1 MIIHHLSFNNSILNH
16 FLAEIRDIQIQN
28 DRMRFRKNMERIGEL
43 MAYEV
48 SKVLQYKS
56 VAIQTPLGIKH
67 THSLKDQLVI
77 CSILRAGLALHTG
90 FMNIFD
96 GADNGFISA
105 KRQQHPIH
113 NGEFEILVEYQAIPF
128 IESKTLILL
137 DPMLATGH
145 SMVSVIQ
152 KIMAQEKPKEF
163 HLVVVIA
170 APEGVAYLEK
180 NLPPN
185 CHLWIAALDEKLNE
199 NHYIVPGLGDAGDLA
214 YGNKF

>member
-1 MIIHHLSFNNSILNH
+1 MTIHHLSSNNSILNH
-16 FLAEIRDIQIQN
+16 FLAEIRDIHVQN

-56 VAIQTPLGIKH
+56 VAIQTPLGIKRTH
-67 THSLKDQLVI
+67 TLKDQVVL
-77 CSILRAGLALHTG
+77 CSILRAGLALHNG
-90 FMNIFD
+90 FMNVFD
-96 GADNGFISA
+96 KAENGFISA
-105 KRQQHPIH
+105 KRQHLNH
-113 NGEFEILVEYQAIPF
+113 NEEFEILVEYQALPF
-128 IESKTLILL
+128 IESKTLILI

-152 KIMAQEKPKEF
+152 KIMEQEKPKEF
-163 HLVVVIA
+163 HVVVVIA

-180 NLPPN
+180 YLPPN
-185 CHLWIAALDEKLNE
+185 GHLWIAALDEKLNE